1 VSTVCEIAQA
11 ANVKPNTFVRM
22 ARQIGYDGY
31 EDFRALFGEA
41 IRNGTV
47 SFHDRARW
55 LQGIRRSGEM
65 GKFYAEMVH
74 SILRN
79 IEETFA
85 GIDTDLLQKAAE
97 AIWAARL
104 LYQLRYQ
111 PMTQCRKHT
120 SPHHKCKFGQNKS
133 CRFNDMIYNTIAMVS
148 MIAPMVPN
156 GL

>member
-1 VSTVCEIAQA
+1 MSLKTDRMWGVDRVRDRPSRQCETQHLR
-11 ANVKPNTFVRM
+11 PH
-22 ARQIGYDGY
+22 GS
-31 EDFRALFGEA
+31 

-47 SFHDRARW
+47 SFPDRARW

>member
-11 ANVKPNTFVRM
+11 ANVKPNTFVRT

-47 SFHDRARW
+47 SFPDRARW

-74 SILRN
+74 VHSILSN

-85 GIDTDLLQKAAE
+85 GIDANLLQKAAE
-97 AIWAARL
+97 AIWAAR
-104 LYQLRYQ
+104 RSASIISTEISTND
-111 PMTQCRKHT
+111 PMSKAH
-120 SPHHKCKFGQNKS
+120 
-133 CRFNDMIYNTIAMVS
+133 
-148 MIAPMVPN
+148 
-156 GL
+156 